1 MQKRNALKEELAEC
15 MKSCHQCLRELNRL
29 LKETN
34 DRGDERNAA
43 STRKKFNQNFWKFK
57 KNLLDNESVETTQP
71 TLSKE
76 EAYSYFSR
84 VYLLFYSS
92 SPHVFIDPP
101 WFARSL
107 VWGAVWVKT
116 LCQYGMRHNAGY
128 IAIYPDI

>member
-15 MKSCHQCLRELNRL
+15 VKSYHQCLRELNRL

-43 STRKKFNQNFWKFK
+43 STRKKFNHNFWKFK
-57 KNLLDNESVETTQP
+57 KNLLDNENVETTQP
-71 TLSKE
+71 ILSKE
-76 EAYSYFSR
+76 EAYSYFSC
-84 VYLLFYSS
+84 VYSS

-107 VWGAVWVKT
+107 DPGVV
-116 LCQYGMRHNAGY
+116 QHN
-128 IAIYPDI
+128 